1 MSRQKYTGGFMPY
14 TNSLDELQRT
24 LVNHNDLCL
33 FLNTDINIYSFISEL
48 DKNQRIDIIKPI
60 ETFLKGKAFCQYDA
74 LERRLNT
81 VYYIVSAMTE
91 FESLNYIFE
100 MNEQIRNGNVDQATI
115 RVIEED
121 KIKMII
127 FMKENFMFLYRY
139 NTSKLFGQGWR
150 ARFSN
155 EKAVV
160 EKSNN
165 GLLILSKNIPDII
178 IDVQGRVA
186 FLMNISQAEYI
197 LEIEDLFSV
206 TLNTFSQNL
215 RDFNLMSADTIDN
228 FIERIRLNKSHMRKL
243 HKIQTTG
250 TYEYFVQ
257 NINRIPEVIEAYDL
271 NVNFDQENGCVIFS
285 EESSVSDIL
294 HLLADDYIIRYI
306 SERNDV
312 MN

>member
-100 MNEQIRNGNVDQATI
+100 MNEQIRNGNVDRATI
-115 RVIEED
+115 RVIQED

-127 FMKENFMFLYRY
+127 FMKEYG
-139 NTSKLFGQGWR
+139 KQC
-150 ARFSN
+150 
-155 EKAVV
+155 
-160 EKSNN
+160 
-165 GLLILSKNIPDII
+165 
-178 IDVQGRVA
+178 
-186 FLMNISQAEYI
+186 
-197 LEIEDLFSV
+197 
-206 TLNTFSQNL
+206 
-215 RDFNLMSADTIDN
+215 
-228 FIERIRLNKSHMRKL
+228 IRL
-243 HKIQTTG
+243 
-250 TYEYFVQ
+250 
-257 NINRIPEVIEAYDL
+257 
-271 NVNFDQENGCVIFS
+271 
-285 EESSVSDIL
+285 
-294 HLLADDYIIRYI
+294 LLY
-306 SERNDV
+306 
-312 MN
+312 